1 MSGLSAEDL
10 KAKQLES
17 CPSASKISLVITG
30 AAEDPL
36 AKATFYTTQ
45 CTVVNDGA
53 ESTTENRYRYSQL
66 LEFNDSLIH
75 DYGAI
80 RILRLFPPKK
90 WVGNREGNFVQQRQ
104 DAIQT
109 WLNELIADEEL
120 CDDPKVREF
129 FKVAKANA

>member
-1 MSGLSAEDL
+1 MSGDATADL
-10 KAKQLES
+10 KSKQFES
-17 CPSASKISLVITG
+17 CPSESKISIIITS
-30 AAEDPL
+30 ATDDPI
-36 AKATFYTTQ
+36 AKATFYVTQ
-45 CTVVNDGA
+45 CSVINNGT

-120 CDDPKVREF
+120 CDDTKIREF
-129 FKVAKANA
+129 FKVAKADS

>member
-1 MSGLSAEDL
+1 MSDATADL

-17 CPSASKISLVITG
+17 CPSESKISLIITG
-30 AAEDPL
+30 SADDPV
-36 AKATFYTTQ
+36 AKATFYVTQ
-45 CTVVNDGA
+45 CTVVNNGV
-53 ESTTENRYRYSQL
+53 ETTSENRYRYSGL
-66 LEFNDSLIH
+66 LDFNDSLIH

-104 DAIQT
+104 DAIQN

-129 FKVAKANA
+129 FKVTKSES